1 MSSSAVIRQ
10 DDGHP
15 GVGSSILIM
24 RILRMIILVMIIQM
38 MVIQK
43 MVILMMVIQ
52 KMVIL
57 MMCHPIKIE

>member
-24 RILRMIILVMIIQM
+24 KILVMIIQM

-43 MVILMMVIQ
+43 MVILMMVI
-52 KMVIL
+52 L

>member
-15 GVGSSILIM
+15 GVVSSILIM
-24 RILRMIILVMIIQM
+24 KFLKMIILVMITQ
-38 MVIQK
+38 
-43 MVILMMVIQ
+43 MMVIQ